1 MEKQSWSCK
10 AVEDFILQNSDHW
23 EDHLVNIAYWFV
35 WGTPTLMLSRLN
47 GYYANRSAW
56 NRVFMAHL
64 HSWNKKLRDKVLAWG
79 SSWLN
84 PLMRVGYSL
93 VLLRSTPASSSKV
106 LLRANTKQH
115 TEELSYD
122 TWPGFGLEPSIY
134 ECRHSLT
141 DLHLGTLFLRCAQP
155 RYWQDLKE
163 QQGDSILQARTC
175 RLVTAPV
182 GEVQWGCGSTE
193 EPHTYIGGKRREKIR
208 NRRKI
213 KGKV

>member
-1 MEKQSWSCK
+1 
-10 AVEDFILQNSDHW
+10 
-23 EDHLVNIAYWFV
+23 
-35 WGTPTLMLSRLN
+35 
-47 GYYANRSAW
+47 
-56 NRVFMAHL
+56 MAHL

-163 QQGDSILQARTC
+163 QQGDSTLQAHTC

-182 GEVQWGCGSTE
+182 GEVQWGCGSSE